1 MEKEKYDLANVT
13 YPAPDYRRTF
23 EKTGIH
29 CVPEIIDGIII
40 FPACG
45 EDQDW
50 IRDDGESVG
59 VGGISDAID
68 YMRAQNAARTWGQSM
83 YINPRTGKEY

>member
-40 FPACG
+40 FPDCG
-45 EDQDW
+45 ADQEWLRNDE
-50 IRDDGESVG
+50 GSVG
-59 VGGISDAID
+59 VGGSSDAID
-68 YMRAQNAARTWGQSM
+68 YMRMQNLVRTWGLSGDR
-83 YINPRTGKEY
+83 NPRTGKKY

>member
-1 MEKEKYDLANVT
+1 MAQQKYELANVT
-13 YPAPDYRRTF
+13 YPGPDYRRTF
-23 EKTGIH
+23 EKTGII

-45 EDQDW
+45 ENQDW

-59 VGGISDAID
+59 VGGSSDAYD
-68 YMRAQNAARTWGQSM
+68 YMRMQNLVRTWGLSM
-83 YINPRTGKEY
+83 YRNPRTGKEY